1 MMQTIE
7 NMPDQARVWV
17 YQSDCFLSEARE
29 REVLERLETFISHWT
44 SHGSAMDACAKVFH
58 HRLVVIAADEQQAAA
73 SGCGIDKSVHF
84 MQELGRELGID
95 FFQRTTVIFGHDQDW
110 REAPIHQ
117 FWAMR
122 KAGQVNDETLILD
135 TTVRTWGELRGALVK
150 PFGESWHKDMW
161 GR

>member
-1 MMQTIE
+1 MRTME
-7 NMPDQARVWV
+7 EMPEQARVWI
-17 YQSDCFLSEARE
+17 YQADSFLSETLE
-29 REVLERLETFISHWT
+29 HDVLERLQTFIAQWT
-44 SHGSAMDACAKVFH
+44 SHGASMDASAAIFH
-58 HRLVVIAADEQQAAA
+58 HRLIVIAADEQQAAA

-84 MQELGRELGID
+84 MQALGQELGMD

-122 KAGQVNDETLILD
+122 KAGQVNDQTLILD
-135 TTVRTWGELRGALVK
+135 TTVRTLGELRSALVK
-150 PFGESWHKDMW
+150 PFAESWHKDMW

>member
-1 MMQTIE
+1 MRTME
-7 NMPDQARVWV
+7 EMPEQARVWI
-17 YQSDCFLSEARE
+17 YQSDSFLSETLE
-29 REVLERLETFISHWT
+29 HDVLGRLQTFIAQWT
-44 SHGSAMDACAKVFH
+44 SHGASMDACAAIFH
-58 HRLVVIAADEQQAAA
+58 HRLIVIAADEQQAAA

-84 MQELGRELGID
+84 MQSLGRELGID

-122 KAGQVNDETLILD
+122 KAGQVNDQTRILD
-135 TTVRTWGELRGALVK
+135 TTVRTLGELRSALVK
-150 PFGESWHKDMW
+150 PFGDSWHKDMW